1 MFDAEVMTRPQN
13 GVKAA
18 SVKRPVSAG
27 PDEVPDPEVVPK
39 AKRRRFTKNYKLRI
53 LKQADACSQSGQIGA
68 LLRSEGL
75 YSSNLTKWRRQR
87 EAGQLGT
94 KKRGRPGASASEKE
108 LARLRIENVRLAKKL
123 EQAEVIIEVQKK
135 LSVLLGLSSETPLKA
150 DEK

>member
-1 MFDAEVMTRPQN
+1 MLDTEAMAQPQN

-18 SVKRPVSAG
+18 RVKRPVLAS
-27 PDEVPDPEVVPK
+27 PDQVPDPEVVPK

-53 LKQADACSQSGQIGA
+53 LKQADASTQPGQIGA

-94 KKRGRPGASASEKE
+94 KKRGRPGADPLEKE
-108 LARLRIENVRLAKKL
+108 LARLRIENVRLARKL

-135 LSVLLGLSSETPLKA
+135 LSVLLGLSNDVTEKA
-150 DEK
+150 DRK